1 MTLIKRAGKSKFLLD
16 PAKKGFY
23 KKGSIIELAKINIA
37 LSMKNIAIQC
47 LLRPALTVVDRCLD
61 YDNFRATIDRIDRL
75 LIDSEV
81 ESQAIELA
89 LEGWPP
95 MGLKARRQRA
105 SFAIKALRMD
115 TLGRLLGGIS
125 FRHLSRALGSSDLLA
140 DFCRVRQIDGIRGIS
155 KSTLERASKFF
166 SEEQLRALHRTLTE
180 VVGDALLARQVG
192 LDKPIDT
199 TICLIDGTC
208 LEANIHWPT
217 DWVLLKDVAGT
228 LLKAI
233 RLIREKAGLRH
244 RMPIEPEP
252 LARQM
257 NRLCIQMTHSR
268 RRKDSARQRKGILR
282 QMKKLLKRIGEH
294 ARSHRELLQAC
305 WEQSDYSEKQVQQI
319 LARMERM
326 SEQIPVVIK
335 QAHERIIGGRQVKN
349 AEKVLSVYE
358 LDGQV
363 IVRGKAGQEVEFG
376 NTLFLGESVEGYLL
390 DWKLYGS
397 RTPSENEQM
406 QESLQ
411 RQNRFNLEEP
421 IAAMCADRGFASQ
434 RARRQLAQEGIY
446 DALCPRDPKQL
457 KKRMEEP
464 LFRQLQKRRASTE
477 GRIGVLKNRWQAG
490 RLRSKGFANR
500 SISVA
505 WSVLSHNLWKVAKML
520 AQQDELKTKAAA

>member
-1 MTLIKRAGKSKFLLD
+1 
-16 PAKKGFY
+16 
-23 KKGSIIELAKINIA
+23 
-37 LSMKNIAIQC
+37 MKNIAIQC

-125 FRHLSRALGSSDLLA
+125 SRHLSRALGSSDLLA

-305 WEQSDYSEKQVQQI
+305 WEQGDYSEKQVQQI

>member
-1 MTLIKRAGKSKFLLD
+1 
-16 PAKKGFY
+16 
-23 KKGSIIELAKINIA
+23 
-37 LSMKNIAIQC
+37 MKNIAIQC

-81 ESQAIELA
+81 ESQGVDLA
-89 LEGWPP
+89 LERGQP
-95 MGLKARRQRA
+95 MSVKARQKRA
-105 SFAIKALRMD
+105 NFALKALRME
-115 TLGRLLGGIS
+115 TLRYLLGGIS

-140 DFCRVRQIDGIRGIS
+140 DFCRVRHIDGIRGIS

-180 VVGDALLARQVG
+180 VVGDADLARQVVG

-208 LEANIHWPT
+208 LEVNIHWPT

-319 LARMERM
+319 LTRMERM
-326 SEQIPVVIK
+326 SELIPVVIK

-358 LDGQV
+358 PDAQV

-411 RQNRFNLEEP
+411 RQNRFNLAEP

-434 RARRQLAQEGIY
+434 RARQQLAQEGIY

-457 KKRMEEP
+457 KKRMEE
-464 LFRQLQKRRASTE
+464 LHFRQLQKRRASTE

>member
-1 MTLIKRAGKSKFLLD
+1 
-16 PAKKGFY
+16 
-23 KKGSIIELAKINIA
+23 
-37 LSMKNIAIQC
+37 MKNIAIQC

-61 YDNFRATIDRIDRL
+61 YDNFRATIERIDRL

-81 ESQAIELA
+81 ESQGVDLA
-89 LEGWPP
+89 LERGQP
-95 MGLKARRQRA
+95 MSVKARQKRA
-105 SFAIKALRMD
+105 NFALKALRME
-115 TLGRLLGGIS
+115 TLRYLLGGIS

-140 DFCRVRQIDGIRGIS
+140 DFCRVRHIDGIRGIS

-180 VVGDALLARQVG
+180 VVGDADLARQVVG

-208 LEANIHWPT
+208 LEVNIHWPT

-319 LARMERM
+319 LTRMERM
-326 SEQIPVVIK
+326 SELIPVVIK

-358 LDGQV
+358 PNAQV

-411 RQNRFNLEEP
+411 RQNRFNLAEP

-464 LFRQLQKRRASTE
+464 HFRQLQKRRASTE

-505 WSVLSHNLWKVAKML
+505 WSVLSHNLWKMAKML

>member
-1 MTLIKRAGKSKFLLD
+1 
-16 PAKKGFY
+16 
-23 KKGSIIELAKINIA
+23 
-37 LSMKNIAIQC
+37 MKNIAIQC

-61 YDNFRATIDRIDRL
+61 YDNFRATIERIDRL

-81 ESQAIELA
+81 ESQGVDLA
-89 LEGWPP
+89 LERGQP
-95 MGLKARRQRA
+95 MSVKARQKRA
-105 SFAIKALRMD
+105 NFALKALRME
-115 TLGRLLGGIS
+115 TLRYLLGGIS

-140 DFCRVRQIDGIRGIS
+140 DFCRVRHIDGIRGIS

-180 VVGDALLARQVG
+180 VVGDADLARQVVG

-208 LEANIHWPT
+208 LEVNIHWPT

-244 RMPIEPEP
+244 RMLIEPEP

-319 LARMERM
+319 LTRMERM
-326 SEQIPVVIK
+326 SELIPVVIK

-358 LDGQV
+358 PDAQV

-411 RQNRFNLEEP
+411 RQNRFNLAEP

-464 LFRQLQKRRASTE
+464 HFRQLQKRRASTE

>member
-1 MTLIKRAGKSKFLLD
+1 
-16 PAKKGFY
+16 
-23 KKGSIIELAKINIA
+23 
-37 LSMKNIAIQC
+37 MKNIAIQS

-61 YDNFRATIDRIDRL
+61 YDNFRATIERIDRL

-81 ESQAIELA
+81 ESQGVDLA
-89 LEGWPP
+89 LERGQP
-95 MGLKARRQRA
+95 MSVKARQKRA
-105 SFAIKALRMD
+105 NFALKALRME
-115 TLGRLLGGIS
+115 TLRYLLGGIS

-140 DFCRVRQIDGIRGIS
+140 DFCRVRHIDGIRGIS

-180 VVGDALLARQVG
+180 VVGDADLARQVVG

-208 LEANIHWPT
+208 LEVNIHWPT

-319 LARMERM
+319 LTRMERM
-326 SEQIPVVIK
+326 SELIPVVIK

-358 LDGQV
+358 PDAQV

-411 RQNRFNLEEP
+411 RQNRFNLAEP

-464 LFRQLQKRRASTE
+464 HFRQLQKRRASTE

>member
-1 MTLIKRAGKSKFLLD
+1 MKS
-16 PAKKGFY
+16 
-23 KKGSIIELAKINIA
+23 
-37 LSMKNIAIQC
+37 IAIQC

-61 YDNFRATIDRIDRL
+61 YDNFRATIERIDRL

-81 ESQAIELA
+81 ESQGVDLA
-89 LEGWPP
+89 LERGQP
-95 MGLKARRQRA
+95 MSVKARQKRA
-105 SFAIKALRMD
+105 NFALKALRME
-115 TLGRLLGGIS
+115 TLRYLLGGIS

-140 DFCRVRQIDGIRGIS
+140 DFCRVRHIDGIRGIS

-180 VVGDALLARQVG
+180 VVGDADLARQVVG

-208 LEANIHWPT
+208 LEVNIHWPT

-319 LARMERM
+319 LTRMERM
-326 SEQIPVVIK
+326 SELIPVVIK

-358 LDGQV
+358 PDAQV

-411 RQNRFNLEEP
+411 RQNRFNLAEP

-464 LFRQLQKRRASTE
+464 HFRQLQKRRASTE

>member
-1 MTLIKRAGKSKFLLD
+1 
-16 PAKKGFY
+16 
-23 KKGSIIELAKINIA
+23 
-37 LSMKNIAIQC
+37 
-47 LLRPALTVVDRCLD
+47 
-61 YDNFRATIDRIDRL
+61 
-75 LIDSEV
+75 
-81 ESQAIELA
+81 
-89 LEGWPP
+89 
-95 MGLKARRQRA
+95 
-105 SFAIKALRMD
+105 
-115 TLGRLLGGIS
+115 
-125 FRHLSRALGSSDLLA
+125 
-140 DFCRVRQIDGIRGIS
+140 
-155 KSTLERASKFF
+155 
-166 SEEQLRALHRTLTE
+166 
-180 VVGDALLARQVG
+180 
-192 LDKPIDT
+192 
-199 TICLIDGTC
+199 
-208 LEANIHWPT
+208 
-217 DWVLLKDVAGT
+217 
-228 LLKAI
+228 
-233 RLIREKAGLRH
+233 
-244 RMPIEPEP
+244 
-252 LARQM
+252 
-257 NRLCIQMTHSR
+257 
-268 RRKDSARQRKGILR
+268 
-282 QMKKLLKRIGEH
+282 
-294 ARSHRELLQAC
+294 
-305 WEQSDYSEKQVQQI
+305 
-319 LARMERM
+319 M

-477 GRIGVLKNRWQAG
+477 GRIGGIGVLKNRWQAG

>member
-1 MTLIKRAGKSKFLLD
+1 
-16 PAKKGFY
+16 
-23 KKGSIIELAKINIA
+23 
-37 LSMKNIAIQC
+37 MKNIAIQC

-89 LEGWPP
+89 LEGWQP

-115 TLGRLLGGIS
+115 TLGHLLGGIS

-233 RLIREKAGLRH
+233 RLIREKAGVRH

-335 QAHERIIGGRQVKN
+335 QAPERIIGGRQVKN

-358 LDGQV
+358 LDVQV

-446 DALCPRDPKQL
+446 DALCPRDP
-457 KKRMEEP
+457 
-464 LFRQLQKRRASTE
+464 
-477 GRIGVLKNRWQAG
+477 
-490 RLRSKGFANR
+490 
-500 SISVA
+500 
-505 WSVLSHNLWKVAKML
+505 
-520 AQQDELKTKAAA
+520 

>member
-1 MTLIKRAGKSKFLLD
+1 
-16 PAKKGFY
+16 
-23 KKGSIIELAKINIA
+23 
-37 LSMKNIAIQC
+37 MKNIAIQC

-61 YDNFRATIDRIDRL
+61 YDNFRATIERIDRL

-81 ESQAIELA
+81 ESQGVDLA
-89 LEGWPP
+89 LERGQP
-95 MGLKARRQRA
+95 MSVKARQKRA
-105 SFAIKALRMD
+105 NFALKALRME
-115 TLGRLLGGIS
+115 TLRYLLGGIS

-140 DFCRVRQIDGIRGIS
+140 DFCRVHHIDGIRGIS

-180 VVGDALLARQVG
+180 VVGDADLARQVVG

-208 LEANIHWPT
+208 LEVNIHWPT

-319 LARMERM
+319 LTRMERM
-326 SEQIPVVIK
+326 SELIPVVIK

-358 LDGQV
+358 PDAQV

-411 RQNRFNLEEP
+411 RQNRFNLAEP

-464 LFRQLQKRRASTE
+464 HFRQLQKRRASTE

-505 WSVLSHNLWKVAKML
+505 WSVLSHNLWKMAKML

>member
-1 MTLIKRAGKSKFLLD
+1 
-16 PAKKGFY
+16 
-23 KKGSIIELAKINIA
+23 
-37 LSMKNIAIQC
+37 MKNIAIQC

-61 YDNFRATIDRIDRL
+61 DDNFRATIDRIDRL

-233 RLIREKAGLRH
+233 RLIREKAGVRH

-457 KKRMEEP
+457 KKRMKEP

>member
-1 MTLIKRAGKSKFLLD
+1 
-16 PAKKGFY
+16 
-23 KKGSIIELAKINIA
+23 
-37 LSMKNIAIQC
+37 MKNIAIQC

-89 LEGWPP
+89 LEGWQP

-115 TLGRLLGGIS
+115 TLGHLLGGIS

-233 RLIREKAGLRH
+233 RLIREKAGVRH

-358 LDGQV
+358 LDVQV

-446 DALCPRDPKQL
+446 DALCPRDP
-457 KKRMEEP
+457 
-464 LFRQLQKRRASTE
+464 
-477 GRIGVLKNRWQAG
+477 
-490 RLRSKGFANR
+490 
-500 SISVA
+500 
-505 WSVLSHNLWKVAKML
+505 
-520 AQQDELKTKAAA
+520 

>member
-1 MTLIKRAGKSKFLLD
+1 
-16 PAKKGFY
+16 
-23 KKGSIIELAKINIA
+23 
-37 LSMKNIAIQC
+37 MKNIAIQC

-61 YDNFRATIDRIDRL
+61 YDNFRATIERIDRL

-81 ESQAIELA
+81 ESQGVDLA
-89 LEGWPP
+89 LERGQP
-95 MGLKARRQRA
+95 MSVKVRQKRA
-105 SFAIKALRMD
+105 NFALKALRME
-115 TLGRLLGGIS
+115 TLRYLLGGIS

-140 DFCRVRQIDGIRGIS
+140 DFCRVRHIDGIRGIS

-180 VVGDALLARQVG
+180 VVSDADLARQVVG

-208 LEANIHWPT
+208 LEVNIHWPT

-257 NRLCIQMTHSR
+257 NRLCRQMTHSR

-319 LARMERM
+319 LTRMERM
-326 SEQIPVVIK
+326 SELIPVVIK

-358 LDGQV
+358 PDAQV

-411 RQNRFNLEEP
+411 RQNRFNLAEP

-464 LFRQLQKRRASTE
+464 HFRQLQKRRASTE

>member
-1 MTLIKRAGKSKFLLD
+1 MA
-16 PAKKGFY
+16 
-23 KKGSIIELAKINIA
+23 LAITNRA

-61 YDNFRATIDRIDRL
+61 YDNFRATIERIDRL

-89 LEGWPP
+89 LEGCRPK
-95 MGLKARRQRA
+95 GLKARQQRA
-105 SFAIKALRMD
+105 SFAIKALRMK
-115 TLGRLLGGIS
+115 TLRSLLGGIS

-155 KSTLERASKFF
+155 KSTVERASKFF

-180 VVGDALLARQVG
+180 VVGDADLSRQVG

-217 DWVLLKDVAGT
+217 DWLLLKDVAGT

-244 RMPIEPEP
+244 RMAIEPEQF
-252 LARQM
+252 ARQM
-257 NRLCIQMTHSR
+257 NRLSMQMTHSR
-268 RRKDSARQRKGILR
+268 RRKDSARQRKSILR

-294 ARSHRELLQAC
+294 ARRHRELLQAC
-305 WEQSDYSEKQVQQI
+305 REQSDYSEKQVQQI
-319 LARMERM
+319 LARIERM
-326 SEQIPVVIK
+326 SELIPVVIK

-349 AEKVLSVYE
+349 TEKVLSVYE
-358 LDGQV
+358 PDVQV

-411 RQNRFNLEEP
+411 RQNRFAVEES

-434 RARRQLAQEGIY
+434 RASLQLA
-446 DALCPRDPKQL
+446 
-457 KKRMEEP
+457 
-464 LFRQLQKRRASTE
+464 
-477 GRIGVLKNRWQAG
+477 
-490 RLRSKGFANR
+490 
-500 SISVA
+500 
-505 WSVLSHNLWKVAKML
+505 
-520 AQQDELKTKAAA
+520 

>member
-1 MTLIKRAGKSKFLLD
+1 
-16 PAKKGFY
+16 
-23 KKGSIIELAKINIA
+23 
-37 LSMKNIAIQC
+37 MKNIAIQC

-61 YDNFRATIDRIDRL
+61 YDNFRATIERIDRL

-81 ESQAIELA
+81 ESQGVDLA
-89 LEGWPP
+89 LERGQP
-95 MGLKARRQRA
+95 MSVKARQKRA
-105 SFAIKALRMD
+105 NFALKALRME
-115 TLGRLLGGIS
+115 TLRYLLGGIS

-140 DFCRVRQIDGIRGIS
+140 DFCRVRHIDGIRGIS

-180 VVGDALLARQVG
+180 VVGDADLARQVVG

-208 LEANIHWPT
+208 LEVNIHWPT

-244 RMPIEPEP
+244 CMPIEPEP

-319 LARMERM
+319 LTRMERM
-326 SEQIPVVIK
+326 SELIPVVIK

-358 LDGQV
+358 PDAQV

-411 RQNRFNLEEP
+411 RQNRFNLAEP

-464 LFRQLQKRRASTE
+464 HFRQLQKRRASTE

>member
-1 MTLIKRAGKSKFLLD
+1 
-16 PAKKGFY
+16 
-23 KKGSIIELAKINIA
+23 
-37 LSMKNIAIQC
+37 MKNIAIQC

-61 YDNFRATIDRIDRL
+61 YDNFRATIERIDRL

-81 ESQAIELA
+81 ESQGVDLA
-89 LEGWPP
+89 LERGQP
-95 MGLKARRQRA
+95 MSVKARQKRA
-105 SFAIKALRMD
+105 NFALKALRME
-115 TLGRLLGGIS
+115 TLRYLLGGIS

-140 DFCRVRQIDGIRGIS
+140 DFCRVRHIDGIRGIS

-180 VVGDALLARQVG
+180 VVGDADLARQVVG

-199 TICLIDGTC
+199 TICLIDDTC
-208 LEANIHWPT
+208 LEVNIHWPT

-319 LARMERM
+319 LTRMERM
-326 SEQIPVVIK
+326 SELIPVVIK

-358 LDGQV
+358 PDAQV

-411 RQNRFNLEEP
+411 RQNRFNLAEP

-464 LFRQLQKRRASTE
+464 HFRQLQKRRASTE

>member
-1 MTLIKRAGKSKFLLD
+1 
-16 PAKKGFY
+16 
-23 KKGSIIELAKINIA
+23 
-37 LSMKNIAIQC
+37 MKNIAIQC

-61 YDNFRATIDRIDRL
+61 YDNFRATIERIDRL

-81 ESQAIELA
+81 ESQGVDLA
-89 LEGWPP
+89 LERGQP
-95 MGLKARRQRA
+95 MSVKARQKRA
-105 SFAIKALRMD
+105 NFALKALRME
-115 TLGRLLGGIS
+115 TLRYLLGGIS

-140 DFCRVRQIDGIRGIS
+140 DFCRVRHIDGIRGIS

-180 VVGDALLARQVG
+180 VVGDADLARQVVG

-208 LEANIHWPT
+208 LEVNIHWPT

-319 LARMERM
+319 LTRMERM
-326 SEQIPVVIK
+326 SELIPVVIK

-358 LDGQV
+358 PDAQV

-411 RQNRFNLEEP
+411 RQNRFNLAEP

-457 KKRMEEP
+457 KKRMGEP
-464 LFRQLQKRRASTE
+464 HFRQLQKRRASTE

>member
-1 MTLIKRAGKSKFLLD
+1 
-16 PAKKGFY
+16 
-23 KKGSIIELAKINIA
+23 
-37 LSMKNIAIQC
+37 MKNIAIQC

-61 YDNFRATIDRIDRL
+61 YDNFRATIERIDRL

-81 ESQAIELA
+81 ESQGVDLA
-89 LEGWPP
+89 LERGQP
-95 MGLKARRQRA
+95 MSVKARQKRA
-105 SFAIKALRMD
+105 NFALKALRME
-115 TLGRLLGGIS
+115 TLRYLLGGIS

-140 DFCRVRQIDGIRGIS
+140 DFCRVRHIDGIRGIS

-180 VVGDALLARQVG
+180 VVGDADLARQVVG

-208 LEANIHWPT
+208 LEVNIHWPT
-217 DWVLLKDVAGT
+217 DWVLLKDVAST

-319 LARMERM
+319 LTRMERM
-326 SEQIPVVIK
+326 SELIPVVIK

-358 LDGQV
+358 PDAQV

-411 RQNRFNLEEP
+411 RQNRFNLAEP

-464 LFRQLQKRRASTE
+464 HFRQLQKRRASTE

>member
-1 MTLIKRAGKSKFLLD
+1 
-16 PAKKGFY
+16 
-23 KKGSIIELAKINIA
+23 
-37 LSMKNIAIQC
+37 MKNIAIQC

-61 YDNFRATIDRIDRL
+61 YDNFRATIERIDRL

-81 ESQAIELA
+81 ESQGVDLA
-89 LEGWPP
+89 LERGQP
-95 MGLKARRQRA
+95 MSVKARQKRA
-105 SFAIKALRMD
+105 NFALKALRME
-115 TLGRLLGGIS
+115 TLRYLLGGIS

-140 DFCRVRQIDGIRGIS
+140 DFCRVRHIDGIRGIS

-180 VVGDALLARQVG
+180 VVGDADLARQVVG

-208 LEANIHWPT
+208 LEVNIHWPT

-319 LARMERM
+319 LTRMERM
-326 SEQIPVVIK
+326 SELIPVVIK

-358 LDGQV
+358 PDAQV

-411 RQNRFNLEEP
+411 TQNRFNLAEP

-464 LFRQLQKRRASTE
+464 HFRQLQKRRASTE

>member
-1 MTLIKRAGKSKFLLD
+1 
-16 PAKKGFY
+16 
-23 KKGSIIELAKINIA
+23 
-37 LSMKNIAIQC
+37 MKNIAIQC

-233 RLIREKAGLRH
+233 RLIREKAGVRH

-358 LDGQV
+358 LDVQV

-457 KKRMEEP
+457 KNRMEEP

>member
-1 MTLIKRAGKSKFLLD
+1 
-16 PAKKGFY
+16 
-23 KKGSIIELAKINIA
+23 
-37 LSMKNIAIQC
+37 MKNIAIQC

-61 YDNFRATIDRIDRL
+61 YDNFRATIERIDRL

-81 ESQAIELA
+81 ESQSVDLA
-89 LEGWPP
+89 LERGQP
-95 MGLKARRQRA
+95 MSVKARQKRA
-105 SFAIKALRMD
+105 NFALKALRME
-115 TLGRLLGGIS
+115 TLRYLLGGIS

-140 DFCRVRQIDGIRGIS
+140 DFCRVRHIDGIRGIS

-180 VVGDALLARQVG
+180 VVGDADLARQVVG

-208 LEANIHWPT
+208 LEVNIHWPT

-294 ARSHRELLQAC
+294 ACSHRELLQAC

-319 LARMERM
+319 LTRMEHM
-326 SEQIPVVIK
+326 SELIPVVIK

-358 LDGQV
+358 PDAQV

-411 RQNRFNLEEP
+411 RQNRFNLAEP

-446 DALCPRDPKQL
+446 DALCPRDLKQL

-464 LFRQLQKRRASTE
+464 HFRQLQKRRASTE

>member
-1 MTLIKRAGKSKFLLD
+1 
-16 PAKKGFY
+16 
-23 KKGSIIELAKINIA
+23 
-37 LSMKNIAIQC
+37 MKNIAIQC

-61 YDNFRATIDRIDRL
+61 YDNFRATIERIDRL

-81 ESQAIELA
+81 ESQGVDLA
-89 LEGWPP
+89 LERGQP
-95 MGLKARRQRA
+95 MSVKARQKRA
-105 SFAIKALRMD
+105 NFALKALRME
-115 TLGRLLGGIS
+115 TLRYLLGGIS

-140 DFCRVRQIDGIRGIS
+140 DFCRVRHIDGIRGIS

-180 VVGDALLARQVG
+180 VVGDADLARQVVG
-192 LDKPIDT
+192 LDKPIDA

-208 LEANIHWPT
+208 LEVNIHWPT

-319 LARMERM
+319 LTRMERM
-326 SEQIPVVIK
+326 SELIPVVIK

-358 LDGQV
+358 PDAQV

-411 RQNRFNLEEP
+411 RQNRFNLAEP
-421 IAAMCADRGFASQ
+421 IAALYADRGFASQ

-464 LFRQLQKRRASTE
+464 HFRQLQKRRASTE
-477 GRIGVLKNRWQAG
+477 GRIGVLKNR
-490 RLRSKGFANR
+490 
-500 SISVA
+500 
-505 WSVLSHNLWKVAKML
+505 
-520 AQQDELKTKAAA
+520 

>member
-1 MTLIKRAGKSKFLLD
+1 
-16 PAKKGFY
+16 
-23 KKGSIIELAKINIA
+23 
-37 LSMKNIAIQC
+37 MKNIAIQC

-233 RLIREKAGLRH
+233 RLIREKAGVRH

-282 QMKKLLKRIGEH
+282 QMKKLFKRIGEH

-406 QESLQ
+406 LESLQ

-457 KKRMEEP
+457 KNRMEEP

>member
-1 MTLIKRAGKSKFLLD
+1 
-16 PAKKGFY
+16 
-23 KKGSIIELAKINIA
+23 
-37 LSMKNIAIQC
+37 MKNIAIQC

-61 YDNFRATIDRIDRL
+61 YDNFRATIERIDRL

-81 ESQAIELA
+81 ESQGVDLA
-89 LEGWPP
+89 LERGQP
-95 MGLKARRQRA
+95 MSVKARQKRA
-105 SFAIKALRMD
+105 NFALEALRME
-115 TLGRLLGGIS
+115 TLRYLLGGIS

-140 DFCRVRQIDGIRGIS
+140 DFCRVRHIDGIRGIS

-180 VVGDALLARQVG
+180 VVGDADLARQVVG

-208 LEANIHWPT
+208 LEVNIHWPT

-319 LARMERM
+319 LTRMERM
-326 SEQIPVVIK
+326 SELIPVIIK

-358 LDGQV
+358 PDAQV

-411 RQNRFNLEEP
+411 RQNRFNLAEP

-464 LFRQLQKRRASTE
+464 HFRQLQKRRASTE

>member
-1 MTLIKRAGKSKFLLD
+1 
-16 PAKKGFY
+16 
-23 KKGSIIELAKINIA
+23 
-37 LSMKNIAIQC
+37 MKNIAIQC

-61 YDNFRATIDRIDRL
+61 YDNFRATIERIDRL

-81 ESQAIELA
+81 ESQGVDLA
-89 LEGWPP
+89 LERGQP
-95 MGLKARRQRA
+95 MSVKARQKRA
-105 SFAIKALRMD
+105 NFALKALRME
-115 TLGRLLGGIS
+115 TLRYLLGGIS

-140 DFCRVRQIDGIRGIS
+140 DFCRVRHIDGIRGIS

-180 VVGDALLARQVG
+180 VVGDADLARQVVG

-208 LEANIHWPT
+208 LEVNIHWPT

-319 LARMERM
+319 LTRMERM
-326 SEQIPVVIK
+326 SELIPVVIK

-358 LDGQV
+358 PDAQV

-411 RQNRFNLEEP
+411 RQNRFNLAEP

-464 LFRQLQKRRASTE
+464 HFRQLQKRRASTE

-490 RLRSKGFANR
+490 RAIAQQRLCQPLDQRSLVGP
-500 SISVA
+500 
-505 WSVLSHNLWKVAKML
+505 L
-520 AQQDELKTKAAA
+520 AQSMESGQDAGPAR

>member
-1 MTLIKRAGKSKFLLD
+1 
-16 PAKKGFY
+16 
-23 KKGSIIELAKINIA
+23 
-37 LSMKNIAIQC
+37 MKNIAIQC

-61 YDNFRATIDRIDRL
+61 YDNFRATIERIDRL

-81 ESQAIELA
+81 ESQGVDLA
-89 LEGWPP
+89 LERGQP
-95 MGLKARRQRA
+95 MSVKARQKRA
-105 SFAIKALRMD
+105 NFALKALRY
-115 TLGRLLGGIS
+115 LLGGIS

-140 DFCRVRQIDGIRGIS
+140 DFCRVRHIDGIRGIS

-180 VVGDALLARQVG
+180 VVGDADLARQVVG

-208 LEANIHWPT
+208 LEVNIHWPT

-319 LARMERM
+319 LTRMERM
-326 SEQIPVVIK
+326 SELIPVVIK

-358 LDGQV
+358 PDAQV

-411 RQNRFNLEEP
+411 RQNRFNLAEP

-464 LFRQLQKRRASTE
+464 HFRQLQKRRASTE

>member
-1 MTLIKRAGKSKFLLD
+1 
-16 PAKKGFY
+16 
-23 KKGSIIELAKINIA
+23 
-37 LSMKNIAIQC
+37 MKNIAIQC

-61 YDNFRATIDRIDRL
+61 YDNFRATIERIDRL

-81 ESQAIELA
+81 ESQGVDLA
-89 LEGWPP
+89 LERGQP
-95 MGLKARRQRA
+95 MSVKARQKRA
-105 SFAIKALRMD
+105 NFALKALRME
-115 TLGRLLGGIS
+115 TLRYLLGGIS

-140 DFCRVRQIDGIRGIS
+140 DFCRVRHIDGIRGIS

-180 VVGDALLARQVG
+180 VVGDADLARQVVG

-208 LEANIHWPT
+208 LEVNIHWPT

-282 QMKKLLKRIGEH
+282 QMKKLLKRIEEH

-319 LARMERM
+319 LTRMERM
-326 SEQIPVVIK
+326 SELISVVIK

-358 LDGQV
+358 PDAQV

-411 RQNRFNLEEP
+411 RQNRFNLAEP

-464 LFRQLQKRRASTE
+464 HFRQLQKRRASTE

>member
-1 MTLIKRAGKSKFLLD
+1 
-16 PAKKGFY
+16 
-23 KKGSIIELAKINIA
+23 
-37 LSMKNIAIQC
+37 MKNIAIQC

-61 YDNFRATIDRIDRL
+61 YDNFRATIERIDRL

-81 ESQAIELA
+81 ESQGVDLA
-89 LEGWPP
+89 LERGQP
-95 MGLKARRQRA
+95 MSVKARQKRA
-105 SFAIKALRMD
+105 NFALKALRME
-115 TLGRLLGGIS
+115 TLRYLLGGIS
-125 FRHLSRALGSSDLLA
+125 FRHLSKALGSSDLLA
-140 DFCRVRQIDGIRGIS
+140 DFCRVRHIDGIRGIS

-180 VVGDALLARQVG
+180 VVGDADLARQVVG

-208 LEANIHWPT
+208 LEVNIHWPT

-319 LARMERM
+319 LTRMERM
-326 SEQIPVVIK
+326 SELISVVIK

-358 LDGQV
+358 PDAQV

-411 RQNRFNLEEP
+411 RQNRFNLAEP

-464 LFRQLQKRRASTE
+464 HFRQLQKRRASTE

>member
-1 MTLIKRAGKSKFLLD
+1 
-16 PAKKGFY
+16 
-23 KKGSIIELAKINIA
+23 
-37 LSMKNIAIQC
+37 MKNIAIQC

-61 YDNFRATIDRIDRL
+61 YDNFRATIERIDRL

-81 ESQAIELA
+81 ESQGVDLA
-89 LEGWPP
+89 LERGQP
-95 MGLKARRQRA
+95 MSVKARQKRA
-105 SFAIKALRMD
+105 NFALKALRME
-115 TLGRLLGGIS
+115 TLRYLLGGIS

-140 DFCRVRQIDGIRGIS
+140 DFCRVRHIDGIRGIS

-180 VVGDALLARQVG
+180 VVGDADLARQVVR

-208 LEANIHWPT
+208 LEVNIHWPT

-319 LARMERM
+319 LTRMERM
-326 SEQIPVVIK
+326 SELIPVVIK

-358 LDGQV
+358 PDAQV

-411 RQNRFNLEEP
+411 RQNRFNLAEP

-464 LFRQLQKRRASTE
+464 HFRQLQKRRASTE

>member
-1 MTLIKRAGKSKFLLD
+1 
-16 PAKKGFY
+16 
-23 KKGSIIELAKINIA
+23 
-37 LSMKNIAIQC
+37 MKNIAIQC

-61 YDNFRATIDRIDRL
+61 YDNFRATIERIDRL

-81 ESQAIELA
+81 ESQGVDLA
-89 LEGWPP
+89 LERGQP
-95 MGLKARRQRA
+95 MSVKARQKRA
-105 SFAIKALRMD
+105 NFALKALRME
-115 TLGRLLGGIS
+115 TLRYLLGGIS

-140 DFCRVRQIDGIRGIS
+140 DFCRVRHIDGIRGIS

-180 VVGDALLARQVG
+180 VVGDADLARQVVG

-208 LEANIHWPT
+208 LEVNIHWPT
-217 DWVLLKDVAGT
+217 DWA

-319 LARMERM
+319 LTRMERM
-326 SEQIPVVIK
+326 SELIPVVIK

-358 LDGQV
+358 PDAQV

-411 RQNRFNLEEP
+411 RQNRFNLAEP

-464 LFRQLQKRRASTE
+464 HFRQLQKRRASTE
-477 GRIGVLKNRWQAG
+477 GRIGVLKNR
-490 RLRSKGFANR
+490 
-500 SISVA
+500 
-505 WSVLSHNLWKVAKML
+505 
-520 AQQDELKTKAAA
+520 

>member
-1 MTLIKRAGKSKFLLD
+1 
-16 PAKKGFY
+16 
-23 KKGSIIELAKINIA
+23 
-37 LSMKNIAIQC
+37 MKNIAIQC

-61 YDNFRATIDRIDRL
+61 YDNFRATIERIDRL

-81 ESQAIELA
+81 ESQSVDLA
-89 LEGWPP
+89 LERGQP
-95 MGLKARRQRA
+95 MSVKARQKRA
-105 SFAIKALRMD
+105 NFALKALRME
-115 TLGRLLGGIS
+115 TLRYLLGGIS

-140 DFCRVRQIDGIRGIS
+140 DFCRVRHIDGIRGIS

-180 VVGDALLARQVG
+180 VVGDADLARQVVG

-208 LEANIHWPT
+208 LEVNIHWPT

-319 LARMERM
+319 LTRMERM
-326 SEQIPVVIK
+326 SELIPVVIK

-358 LDGQV
+358 PDAQV

-411 RQNRFNLEEP
+411 RQNRFNLAEP
-421 IAAMCADRGFASQ
+421 IAAMCADRRFASQ

-464 LFRQLQKRRASTE
+464 HFRQLQKRRASTE

>member
-1 MTLIKRAGKSKFLLD
+1 
-16 PAKKGFY
+16 
-23 KKGSIIELAKINIA
+23 
-37 LSMKNIAIQC
+37 MKNIAIQC
-47 LLRPALTVVDRCLD
+47 LLRSALTVVDRCLD
-61 YDNFRATIDRIDRL
+61 YDNFRATIERIDRL

-81 ESQAIELA
+81 ESQGVDLA
-89 LEGWPP
+89 LERGQP
-95 MGLKARRQRA
+95 MSVKARQKRA
-105 SFAIKALRMD
+105 NFALKALRME
-115 TLGRLLGGIS
+115 TLRYLLGGIS

-140 DFCRVRQIDGIRGIS
+140 DFCRVRHIDGIRGIS

-180 VVGDALLARQVG
+180 VVGDADLARQVVG

-208 LEANIHWPT
+208 LEVNIHWPT

-319 LARMERM
+319 LTRMERM
-326 SEQIPVVIK
+326 SELIPVVIK

-358 LDGQV
+358 PDAQV

-411 RQNRFNLEEP
+411 RQNRFNLAEP

-464 LFRQLQKRRASTE
+464 HFRQLQKRRASTE

>member
-1 MTLIKRAGKSKFLLD
+1 
-16 PAKKGFY
+16 
-23 KKGSIIELAKINIA
+23 
-37 LSMKNIAIQC
+37 MKNIAIQC

-61 YDNFRATIDRIDRL
+61 YDNFRATIERIDRL

-81 ESQAIELA
+81 ESQGVDLA
-89 LEGWPP
+89 LERGQP
-95 MGLKARRQRA
+95 MSVKARQKRA
-105 SFAIKALRMD
+105 NFALKALRME
-115 TLGRLLGGIS
+115 TLRYLLGGIS

-140 DFCRVRQIDGIRGIS
+140 DFCRVRHIDGIRGIS

-180 VVGDALLARQVG
+180 VVGDADLARQVVG

-208 LEANIHWPT
+208 LEVNIHWPT

-233 RLIREKAGLRH
+233 RLIREKASLRH

-319 LARMERM
+319 LTRMERM
-326 SEQIPVVIK
+326 SELIPVVIK

-358 LDGQV
+358 PDAQV

-397 RTPSENEQM
+397 RTPSENEQI

-411 RQNRFNLEEP
+411 RQNRFNLAEP

-464 LFRQLQKRRASTE
+464 HFRQLQKRRASTE

>member
-1 MTLIKRAGKSKFLLD
+1 
-16 PAKKGFY
+16 
-23 KKGSIIELAKINIA
+23 
-37 LSMKNIAIQC
+37 MKNIAIQC

-61 YDNFRATIDRIDRL
+61 YDNFRATIERIDRL

-81 ESQAIELA
+81 ESQGVDLA
-89 LEGWPP
+89 LERGQP
-95 MGLKARRQRA
+95 MSVKVRQKRA
-105 SFAIKALRMD
+105 NFALKALRME
-115 TLGRLLGGIS
+115 TLRYLLGGIS

-140 DFCRVRQIDGIRGIS
+140 DFCRVRHIDGIRGIS

-180 VVGDALLARQVG
+180 VVSDADLARQVVG

-208 LEANIHWPT
+208 LEVNIHWPT

-257 NRLCIQMTHSR
+257 NRLCIQMIHSR

-319 LARMERM
+319 LTRMERM
-326 SEQIPVVIK
+326 SELIPVVIK

-358 LDGQV
+358 PDTQV

-411 RQNRFNLEEP
+411 RQNRFNLAEP

-464 LFRQLQKRRASTE
+464 HFRQLQKRRASTE

>member
-1 MTLIKRAGKSKFLLD
+1 
-16 PAKKGFY
+16 
-23 KKGSIIELAKINIA
+23 
-37 LSMKNIAIQC
+37 MKNIAIQC

-180 VVGDALLARQVG
+180 VVGDALLGRQVG

-252 LARQM
+252 LAR
-257 NRLCIQMTHSR
+257 QMTHSR

-477 GRIGVLKNRWQAG
+477 GRIGGIGVLKNRWQAG

>member
-1 MTLIKRAGKSKFLLD
+1 
-16 PAKKGFY
+16 
-23 KKGSIIELAKINIA
+23 
-37 LSMKNIAIQC
+37 MKNIAIQY
-47 LLRPALTVVDRCLD
+47 LLRPALTVVERCAD
-61 YDNFRATIDRIDRL
+61 YENFRATIERIDRL

-89 LEGWPP
+89 LEERQTK
-95 MGLKARRQRA
+95 GLKARQKRA
-105 SFAIKALRMD
+105 SFALKALRME
-115 TLGRLLGGIS
+115 TLRYLLGGIS

-140 DFCRVRQIDGIRGIS
+140 DFCRVRHIDGIRGIS

-180 VVGDALLARQVG
+180 VVGDALLARQVVG

-208 LEANIHWPT
+208 LELNIHWPT

-257 NRLCIQMTHSR
+257 NRLCMQMTHSR
-268 RRKDSARQRKGILR
+268 RRKDSARQRKNILR
-282 QMKKLLKRIGEH
+282 QMKKHLKRIGEH
-294 ARSHRELLQAC
+294 ARRHRELLQAC
-305 WEQSDYSEKQVQQI
+305 WEQSDYSKKQVQQI

-326 SEQIPVVIK
+326 SELIPVVTK

-349 AEKVLSVYE
+349 TEKVLSVYE
-358 LDGQV
+358 PDAQV

-411 RQNRFNLEEP
+411 RQNRFAVEES

-457 KKRMEEP
+457 KKRMEESQ
-464 LFRQLQKRRASTE
+464 FRQLQKRRASTE

-505 WSVLSHNLWKVAKML
+505 WSVLSHNLWKVVKML

>member
-1 MTLIKRAGKSKFLLD
+1 
-16 PAKKGFY
+16 
-23 KKGSIIELAKINIA
+23 
-37 LSMKNIAIQC
+37 MKNIAIQC
-47 LLRPALTVVDRCLD
+47 LLRPALTVVARCLD
-61 YDNFRATIDRIDRL
+61 YDNFRATIERIDRL

-81 ESQAIELA
+81 ESQGVDLA
-89 LEGWPP
+89 LERGQP
-95 MGLKARRQRA
+95 MSVKARQKRA
-105 SFAIKALRMD
+105 NFALKALRME
-115 TLGRLLGGIS
+115 TLRYLLGGIS

-140 DFCRVRQIDGIRGIS
+140 DFCRVRHIDGIRGIS

-180 VVGDALLARQVG
+180 VVGDADLARQVVG

-208 LEANIHWPT
+208 LEVNIHWPT

-319 LARMERM
+319 LTRMERM
-326 SEQIPVVIK
+326 SELIPVVIK

-358 LDGQV
+358 PDAQV

-411 RQNRFNLEEP
+411 TQNRFNLAEP

-464 LFRQLQKRRASTE
+464 HFRQLQKRRASTE

>member
-1 MTLIKRAGKSKFLLD
+1 
-16 PAKKGFY
+16 
-23 KKGSIIELAKINIA
+23 
-37 LSMKNIAIQC
+37 MKNIAIQC
-47 LLRPALTVVDRCLD
+47 LLRPALTVVERCTD
-61 YDNFRATIDRIDRL
+61 YENFRATIERIDRL

-89 LEGWPP
+89 LERGQP
-95 MGLKARRQRA
+95 MSVKARQKRA
-105 SFAIKALRMD
+105 NFALKALRME
-115 TLGRLLGGIS
+115 TLRYLLGGIS

-140 DFCRVRQIDGIRGIS
+140 DFCRVRHIDGIRGIS

-180 VVGDALLARQVG
+180 VVGDADLARQVVG

-208 LEANIHWPT
+208 LEVNIHWPT

-319 LARMERM
+319 LTRMERM
-326 SEQIPVVIK
+326 SELIPVVIK

-358 LDGQV
+358 PDAQV

-411 RQNRFNLEEP
+411 RQNRFNLAEP

-464 LFRQLQKRRASTE
+464 HFRQLQKRRASTE

-505 WSVLSHNLWKVAKML
+505 WSVLSHNLWKMAKML